1 MWVPSPRERERDDVS
16 CVLMNGME
24 WNAMNWNICVP
35 WDWEMSRATQMAL
48 RAATSAAAIS
58 LQAGIIVL
66 AVPMHATVLLVHEPM
81 TTRKWSSGTI
91 KPLKEKK
98 EEEQNKG
105 TEWLAVTMST
115 SGRGQRE

>member
-1 MWVPSPRERERDDVS
+1 
-16 CVLMNGME
+16 
-24 WNAMNWNICVP
+24 
-35 WDWEMSRATQMAL
+35 MSRATQMAL

-98 EEEQNKG
+98 RRRTKQGNRVAGCDYVYEWER
-105 TEWLAVTMST
+105 TERVVWRISFST
-115 SGRGQRE
+115 LNGRRPYCTRPNPQKYIYVCETGK